1 MRYQNDEMLNKQLD
15 IIEGTEKAYILEI
28 VVGRGNNSA
37 NPGVRPVLLETMEF
51 LEKECHC
58 RVIV

>member
-1 MRYQNDEMLNKQLD
+1 MLNKQLD
-15 IIEGTEKAYILEI
+15 FIEGTEKAYILEI